1 MTILFPSRKAADM
14 IKKIFFFWVL
24 FLSLVL
30 AGCVP
35 LIVGAGSGAAVYSYT
50 NGNLKASYPAAF
62 DETTRACTDTLA
74 YLQIRITDKTST
86 GIKTI
91 LRAERSDGSPVTI
104 EIVMLAPLVTEVSV
118 RTGVVGIWDK
128 KSSEL
133 IHASI
138 AQRL

>member
-1 MTILFPSRKAADM
+1 M
-14 IKKIFFFWVL
+14 IKKLFFSQIL
-24 FLSLVL
+24 FLSLAL

-35 LIVGAGSGAAVYSYT
+35 LIVGAGSGAAVYSYA

-62 DETTRACTDTLA
+62 AETTRACIDTLA
-74 YLQIRITDKTST
+74 YLQMTLMDKTST
-86 GIKTI
+86 GIKTT
-91 LRAERSDGSPVTI
+91 LNAERSDGSPVTI

-128 KSSEL
+128 KSSKL

>member
-1 MTILFPSRKAADM
+1 MF
-14 IKKIFFFWVL
+14 KKIFFSQIL
-24 FLSLVL
+24 LLSLFL

-62 DETTRACTDTLA
+62 AETTKACTDTLA
-74 YLQIRITDKTST
+74 YLQIQLMDTTST
-86 GIKTI
+86 GIKTT
-91 LRAERSDGSPVTI
+91 LSAERSDGSPVTI
-104 EIVMLAPLVTEVSV
+104 EIVMLAPMITEVSV
-118 RTGVVGIWDK
+118 RTGIVGIWDK
-128 KSSEL
+128 KNSEL